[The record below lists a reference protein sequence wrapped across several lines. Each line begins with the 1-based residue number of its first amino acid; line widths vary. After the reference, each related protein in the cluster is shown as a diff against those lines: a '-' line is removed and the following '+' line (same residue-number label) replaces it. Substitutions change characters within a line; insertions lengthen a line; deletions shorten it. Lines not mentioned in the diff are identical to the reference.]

1 VKPSRRVRPRRALPP
16 AGPQLNKIDPRL
28 SNNDPRLSNNME
40 LAVLRVDLGDVNAS
54 A

>member
-1 VKPSRRVRPRRALPP
+1 VRPRRALPP

-28 SNNDPRLSNNME
+28 SNNME
-40 LAVLRVDLGDVNAS
+40 LAVLRVDLGVNAP